1 MGALHG
7 DAYWDKE
14 GIMRRKD
21 ERTWKNIKAVTSL
34 VSLSALVR
42 EVVERKREGLQETIP
57 LRTPDH
63 VNQNRI
69 DNMQAHH

>member
-7 DAYWDKE
+7 DAYCDKE

-34 VSLSALVR
+34 VSLSALVM
-42 EVVERKREGLQETIP
+42 EVVERKREGLQG
-57 LRTPDH
+57 DH
-63 VNQNRI
+63 PIKNSRPC
-69 DNMQAHH
+69 